1 MDFGKI
7 ILSFVLVAL
16 VTSQACCDLN
26 TLKVTGSADI
36 KVKPDFASIQ
46 IVGNA
51 QANTT
56 QEALKLL
63 NQKITQLIAV
73 IKNSG
78 I

>member
-1 MDFGKI
+1 MDFRKI

-16 VTSQACCDLN
+16 VASQACCDLN

-36 KVKPDFASIQ
+36 KVKPDYATVQ
-46 IVGNA
+46 IVGNT
-51 QANTT
+51 QASTT

-73 IKNSG
+73 IKNQG
-78 I
+78 M

>member
-1 MDFGKI
+1 MDFRKI

-16 VTSQACCDLN
+16 VASQACCDLN

-36 KVKPDFASIQ
+36 KVKPDYATVQ

-51 QANTT
+51 QASTT

-73 IKNSG
+73 IKNQG

>member
-1 MDFGKI
+1 MDFRKI

-16 VTSQACCDLN
+16 VASQACCDLN

-36 KVKPDFASIQ
+36 KVKPDYATVQ
-46 IVGNA
+46 IVGNT
-51 QANTT
+51 QASTT

-73 IKNSG
+73 IKNQG